1 MSPVDPDVAALLR
14 KFHAEKEVRIRAQLE
29 HNHAQNERRQR
40 NSEISRARVHEQL
53 AASGIDAELLKRQ
66 GLRMKEQLEAYKQEV
81 RPALIAHASS
91 LAADVHRARGLTNL
105 SIPGLDLIVSDAIGV
120 QTLPAT
126 QNQPGEI
133 RMSGSE
139 TGDGSGWG
147 LWQTYPTYLVSF
159 WFHLIPTRTAMWTLQ
174 ALTQYRGFY
183 VVRADDEAWTS
194 KEAWVRIRTQL
205 SVVQHAWSYGDWK
218 TFCEQGDDNIDET
231 GFIDELSQLQLEVPL
246 QAGDLAVVYVDA
258 WLDTE
263 AQGDGS
269 YAELNFS
276 DGAANYIKPLAL
288 LAWPGS

>member
-81 RPALIAHASS
+81 RPALIARASS

-183 VVRADDEAWTS
+183 VVRAPTERRSPARPRDPDCPNCNSPLPTVTLRTAIVICYRCDKCGEIWT
-194 KEAWVRIRTQL
+194 L
-205 SVVQHAWSYGDWK
+205 G
-218 TFCEQGDDNIDET
+218 
-231 GFIDELSQLQLEVPL
+231 
-246 QAGDLAVVYVDA
+246 
-258 WLDTE
+258 
-263 AQGDGS
+263 
-269 YAELNFS
+269 
-276 DGAANYIKPLAL
+276 KPGISSA
-288 LAWPGS
+288 PH